1 MPNHY
6 ARGAGSA
13 SRETVETVSCAWSD
27 GHTPLKRGVNEM
39 QLAGP
44 QKLRC
49 AAPRGPLTKSRS
61 PGVHA
66 GLGRAKARK
75 CRRASASA
83 DSLSRRG
90 APALEFGRFRTGC
103 SGFRIA
109 CRSGNSSN
117 PSAGRQ
123 MTKET
128 LFLQALIDKEL
139 SPKCLKSSPKG
150 FDSSAQGN
158 ALGTR
163 SPDHY
168 QP

>member
-1 MPNHY
+1 M
-6 ARGAGSA
+6 
-13 SRETVETVSCAWSD
+13 
-27 GHTPLKRGVNEM
+27 RGV
-39 QLAGP
+39 
-44 QKLRC
+44 
-49 AAPRGPLTKSRS
+49 S
-61 PGVHA
+61 PPIA
-66 GLGRAKARK
+66 TRA
-75 CRRASASA
+75 RRPFRQAKR
-83 DSLSRRG
+83 L
-90 APALEFGRFRTGC
+90 PLEFGRFRTGC

-109 CRSGNSSN
+109 SRSGNSSN

-139 SPKCLKSSPKG
+139 SPKRLKSSPKRLQSSPKRLQSSPKRLQSSPKG